1 MQAASPAVQCEWWIK
16 VVWVKVSEPQQ
27 MEDEVHRRESPA
39 QGKPKGVEKGMSE
52 INSLHGVTA

>member
-1 MQAASPAVQCEWWIK
+1 MLQCEWWIK